1 MRYIAIKGEFYM
13 VCTFFGH
20 KDAPD
25 SIKNEL
31 KSAINHLVN
40 LYGVRMFYV
49 GNNGSF
55 DSLVQRTLIEI
66 QKECPAVSFYVV
78 LSYLGEHAV
87 SAEQEKT
94 ILPEGQELALPRY
107 AISKRNGWLI
117 NKSNFVIA
125 YVRHRY
131 SNSWKWLEKSRKRGL
146 TVINLAEIS

>member
-1 MRYIAIKGEFYM
+1 M

-66 QKECPAVSFYVV
+66 QKE
-78 LSYLGEHAV
+78 
-87 SAEQEKT
+87 
-94 ILPEGQELALPRY
+94 
-107 AISKRNGWLI
+107 
-117 NKSNFVIA
+117 
-125 YVRHRY
+125 
-131 SNSWKWLEKSRKRGL
+131 
-146 TVINLAEIS
+146 